1 MIVLGELRFRKGTTV
16 NISDA
21 QRDVRSVFLGGFPGQ
36 LVSSLVC
43 LLSAVL
49 ATWLSPKSAIIALFV
64 GGFFIF
70 PLTQL
75 LLRLMGRSAS
85 LPKGHPMNALA
96 MQIAFTLPLN
106 LPLVAAATLYRL
118 DWFYPAFMIALG
130 THYLPFIFLYGTPQF
145 GVLAALLI
153 GAGLTIGLYIPSVFS
168 LGAWLTAAVLLVFAF
183 VCRSVTQRESKQAQ
197 PIP

>member
-1 MIVLGELRFRKGTTV
+1 V

-36 LVSSLVC
+36 LVSSLVWF
-43 LLSAVL
+43 LSAVL
-49 ATWLSPKSAIIALFV
+49 ATWQSPKSAIIALVV

-70 PLTQL
+70 PLTQM

-85 LPKGHPMNALA
+85 LHKGHPMNALG

-106 LPLVAAATLYRL
+106 LPLVAAATFYRL
-118 DWFYPAFMIALG
+118 NWFYPAFMIALG
-130 THYLPFIFLYGTPQF
+130 THYLPFIFSYGMPQF
-145 GVLAALLI
+145 GVLSALLI
-153 GAGLTIGLYIPSVFS
+153 GAGLTICLYIPSVFS

-183 VCRSVTQRESKQAQ
+183 IGRSVAQGESKQAQ